1 VSVDTNVT
9 VGNWPFRHLPA
20 ADPPA
25 QVKAL
30 AKHGVTEAW
39 VASFDGLLHKDLA
52 GVNARLAETC
62 RRQTDVSLVP
72 FGSVNPRWPDWED
85 DVRRCAE
92 EHRMP
97 GIRLHPNYHGYKL
110 TDPFFPKLLTLAT
123 GQKLVV
129 QLVVQMED
137 VRTQH
142 PLMVVPPVD
151 LKPLA
156 GVVARTPGLRLQ
168 ILNAPIDVAG
178 ELIVPL
184 ARSGRVY
191 LDFAMHEGV
200 RGLAR
205 LRDQIGPERVL
216 FGSHFPL
223 FHWEAAALK
232 IRETGL
238 SDADARGIM
247 FTNARALLPLA
258 A

>member
-9 VGNWPFRHLPA
+9 VGPWPFRHLPA
-20 ADPPA
+20 AEA
-25 QVKAL
+25 AALMRAL

-52 GVNARLAETC
+52 GVNARLADTC
-62 RRQTDVSLVP
+62 RQQHEVRLIP

-85 DVRRCAE
+85 DLRRCHE

-110 TDPFFPKLLTLAT
+110 TDPLFTRLLALTSERK
-123 GQKLVV
+123 QIV

-156 GVVARTPGLRLQ
+156 GIVAKTPGLRLQ
-168 ILNAPIDVAG
+168 VLNAAIDVSG
-178 ELIVPL
+178 EVFVPL
-184 ARSGRVY
+184 ARSGQVY
-191 LDFAMHEGV
+191 FDFAMHEGV

-205 LRDQIGPERVL
+205 LRDQVGPERVL

-223 FHWEAAALK
+223 FHWQSAALK

-238 SDADARGIM
+238 SDADANAIM
-247 FTNARALLPLA
+247 TTNARALLPVA

>member
-1 VSVDTNVT
+1 VSVDTNIS
-9 VGNWPFRHLPA
+9 VGHWPFRHLPA
-20 ADPPA
+20 AEPA
-25 QVKAL
+25 AMVKAL
-30 AKHGVTEAW
+30 VKYSVTEAW
-39 VASFDGLLHKDLA
+39 VASFEGLLHKDLA

-62 RRQTDVSLVP
+62 RRRGELRLVP

-85 DVRRCAE
+85 DLRRCHE

-97 GIRLHPNYHGYKL
+97 GIRVHPNYHSYKL
-110 TDPFFPKLLTLAT
+110 TDPLFAKLLSLAT
-123 GQKLVV
+123 ERRMVV

-142 PLMVVPPVD
+142 PLMNVPPVD
-151 LKPLA
+151 LNPLA
-156 GVVARTPGLRLQ
+156 GVVAKTPGLRLQ
-168 ILNAPIDVAG
+168 ILNALIDVAG

-184 ARSGRVY
+184 ARSGKVY
-191 LDFAMHEGV
+191 FDFAMHEGV

-223 FHWEAAALK
+223 FHWQAAALK

-238 SDADARGIM
+238 SDTDARAIM
-247 FTNARALLPLA
+247 STNARALLPIPT
-258 A
+258 

>member
-1 VSVDTNVT
+1 
-9 VGNWPFRHLPA
+9 
-20 ADPPA
+20 
-25 QVKAL
+25 VKAL

-39 VASFDGLLHKDLA
+39 IASFEGLLHKDLA

-62 RRQTDVSLVP
+62 RRHGDVRLVP

-92 EHRMP
+92 EHRMS
-97 GIRLHPNYHGYKL
+97 GLRLHPNYHGYQL
-110 TDPFFPKLLTLAT
+110 TDPLFAKLLARAT
-123 GQKLVV
+123 ERKLIV

-156 GVVARTPGLRLQ
+156 GIVAKTGGLRLQ

-178 ELIVPL
+178 DLIVPL
-184 ARSGRVY
+184 ARSGQVY
-191 LDFAMHEGV
+191 FDFAMHEGV
-200 RGLAR
+200 RGLGR
-205 LRDQIGPERVL
+205 LRDQVGLERVL
-216 FGSHFPL
+216 LGSHFPL
-223 FHWEAAALK
+223 FYWQAAALK

-238 SDADARGIM
+238 SDADARAIM
-247 FTNARALLPLA
+247 STNARALLPSPS
-258 A
+258 

>member
-1 VSVDTNVT
+1 
-9 VGNWPFRHLPA
+9 
-20 ADPPA
+20 
-25 QVKAL
+25 VKAL

-39 VASFDGLLHKDLA
+39 IASFEGLLHKDLA

-62 RRQTDVSLVP
+62 RRHGDVRLVP

-92 EHRMP
+92 EHRMS
-97 GIRLHPNYHGYKL
+97 GLRLHPNYHGYQL
-110 TDPFFPKLLTLAT
+110 TDPLFAKLLARAT
-123 GQKLVV
+123 ERKLIV

-156 GVVARTPGLRLQ
+156 GIVAKTGGLRLQ

-178 ELIVPL
+178 DLIVPL
-184 ARSGRVY
+184 ARSGQVY
-191 LDFAMHEGV
+191 FDFAMHEGV
-200 RGLAR
+200 RGLGR
-205 LRDQIGPERVL
+205 LRDQVGPERVL

-223 FHWEAAALK
+223 FYWQAAALK

-238 SDADARGIM
+238 SDADARAIM
-247 FTNARALLPLA
+247 STNARALLPSPS
-258 A
+258 

>member
-1 VSVDTNVT
+1 VTVDTNVT

-20 ADPPA
+20 AEPT
-25 QVKAL
+25 AL
-30 AKHGVTEAW
+30 VRTLARHGVTEAW
-39 VASFDGLLHKDLA
+39 VASFEGLLHKDLA
-52 GVNARLAETC
+52 GVNARLAEMC
-62 RRQTDVSLVP
+62 RRQADVRLVP
-72 FGSVNPRWPDWED
+72 FGSVNPRWPDWEED
-85 DVRRCAE
+85 LRRCHE

-97 GIRLHPNYHGYKL
+97 GVRLHPNYHDYKL
-110 TDPFFPKLLTLAT
+110 TDPLFGKLLAAAT
-123 GQKLVV
+123 ERKLVV

-142 PLMVVPPVD
+142 ALMFVPPVD

-156 GVVARTPGLRLQ
+156 GLVAKTPGLRLQ
-168 ILNAPIDVAG
+168 VLNAPIDAAG

-184 ARSGRVY
+184 ARSGQVY

-205 LRDQIGPERVL
+205 LRDQVGHDRVL

-223 FHWEAAALK
+223 FHWQAAALK

-238 SDADARGIM
+238 SDADARAIM
-247 FTNARALLPLA
+247 ITNARALLPLA

>member
-9 VGNWPFRHLPA
+9 VGPWPFRHLPA
-20 ADPPA
+20 AEPPA
-25 QVKAL
+25 LVKAL
-30 AKHGVTEAW
+30 AKHRVAEAW
-39 VASFDGLLHKDLA
+39 VASFEGLLHKDLA

-62 RRQTDVSLVP
+62 RRRTDVRLVP

-85 DVRRCAE
+85 DLRRCHE

-97 GIRLHPNYHGYKL
+97 GVRLHPNYHGYKL
-110 TDPFFPKLLTLAT
+110 DDPLFAKLLALAT
-123 GQKLVV
+123 ERRLVV

-142 PLMVVPPVD
+142 RLMIVPPVD

-156 GVVARTPGLRLQ
+156 GIVARTPGLRLQ
-168 ILNAPIDVAG
+168 VLNAPIDVPG
-178 ELIVPL
+178 EWIVPL
-184 ARSGRVY
+184 ARSGQVY
-191 LDFAMHEGV
+191 VDFAMHEGV
-200 RGLAR
+200 RGLGR
-205 LRDQIGPERVL
+205 LRDQVGPQRVL

-223 FHWEAAALK
+223 FHWQAAALK

-238 SDADARGIM
+238 SDAEGQVIM
-247 FTNARALLPLA
+247 TTNPRALLPLA

>member
-1 VSVDTNVT
+1 MSVDTNVA
-9 VGNWPFRHLPA
+9 VGHWPFRHLPD

-25 QVKAL
+25 LVKAL
-30 AKHGVTEAW
+30 VKHGVTEAW
-39 VASFDGLLHKDLA
+39 LASFEGLLHKDLA
-52 GVNARLAETC
+52 GVNARLTETC
-62 RRQTDVSLVP
+62 RRHSEVRLVP

-85 DVRRCAE
+85 DLRRCRE
-92 EHRMP
+92 QFRMP

-110 TDPFFPKLLTLAT
+110 DDPLFAKLLALAAER
-123 GQKLVV
+123 QLIV

-142 PLMVVPPVD
+142 PLMIVQPVD

-156 GVVARTPGLRLQ
+156 SVVAKTPGLRLQ
-168 ILNAPIDVAG
+168 VLNAPIDVAG

-184 ARSGRVY
+184 ARSGQVY
-191 LDFAMHEGV
+191 FDFAMHEGV

-205 LRDQIGPERVL
+205 LRDQIGGDRVL

-223 FHWEAAALK
+223 FHWQAAAMK

-238 SDADARGIM
+238 SDVDARAIM
-247 FTNARALLPLA
+247 TTNARALLPLSS
-258 A
+258 